1 MIGFGVDNTSV
12 NLGVHESIMT
22 HVKAKNDSC
31 YFMGCP
37 CHIVHNIASKGSKA
51 FTKISGFDVEDL
63 CVDAFIGSIK
73 VRSVKECYRNSAHSV
88 IWSIVR

>member
-1 MIGFGVDNTSV
+1 
-12 NLGVHESIMT
+12 MT

-51 FTKISGFDVEDL
+51 FTRISGFDLEDL
-63 CVDAFIGSIK
+63 CVDAFYWFDKSTN
-73 VRSVKECYRNSAHSV
+73 VKECYRNSAHSV